1 MGFTGTGSGNFHTN
15 TQCRL
20 IVNNT
25 KTEGE
30 SCPFCFMAVGD
41 DIAGSGSLTEHQQ
54 GKCILKD
61 RVKRVLLDRY
71 IGATDKGTSA
81 KMRMDSALQNHE
93 LWFELM
99 AENLKQIYANKNI

>member
-1 MGFTGTGSGNFHTN
+1 
-15 TQCRL
+15 
-20 IVNNT
+20 
-25 KTEGE
+25 
-30 SCPFCFMAVGD
+30 MAVGD
-41 DIAGSGSLTEHQQ
+41 DIAGSGSLAEHQQ

-99 AENLKQIYANKNI
+99 AENLKQIYANKNS